1 MSKREEAEAIID
13 QLTSVMAIYD
23 QIQADIDET
32 RGQFKNVPSA
42 QRSMDKHQ
50 HRLDIGRSNVRIYI
64 AQIKRDFL

>member
-13 QLTSVMAIYD
+13 QLTSVIAIYD

-32 RGQFKNVPSA
+32 REKFKNDPSVQLA
-42 QRSMDKHQ
+42 MDEHQ
-50 HRLDIGRSNVRIYI
+50 HRLDIGISNVRIFI